1 MDNNLY
7 LVSVRDRHPTEVYS
21 NDNSTTRYPLGI
33 DIPRKFTI
41 IVIQNL
47 RCLHTFFSSLRTQII
62 FRSILRLTIIIR
74 IIIIP
79 NLALMR

>member
-21 NDNSTTRYPLGI
+21 NNNSTTRYPLGI

-62 FRSILRLTIIIR
+62 FRTILGMTILRIT
-74 IIIIP
+74 IIP
-79 NLALMR
+79 NLAFMR